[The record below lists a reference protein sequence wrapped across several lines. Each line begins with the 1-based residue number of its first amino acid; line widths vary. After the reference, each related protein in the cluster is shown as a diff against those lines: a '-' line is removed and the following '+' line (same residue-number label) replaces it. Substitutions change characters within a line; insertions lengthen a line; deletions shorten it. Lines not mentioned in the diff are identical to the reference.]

1 MATDA
6 KFDKIQ
12 KILPHDNADSLE
24 IALVSNFP
32 CIVRKGEFKEGDWC
46 FYIRDDAQLIECNR
60 KKEYED
66 RGKLGPG
73 WMVPCDRYTPVYAWQ
88 EPLLKYLGGNGRVKT
103 VKLRGKVSMG
113 ILLKP
118 ETVLCPKQ
126 FKLDSD
132 IGSFLDGELNK
143 KIMDPE
149 TGASFLESVF
159 GVIHYVA
166 PLGNTGDMDV
176 KFQGLP
182 ANLPKTDEEN
192 WENLPEEDLHLGE
205 TCIVTKKLDG
215 TSCTVTCYPDER
227 GYDIS
232 SRGMTFNVKRMKENG
247 TENVYTKYTKE
258 VVKAGLAW
266 AKKHNKTIALRGE
279 VCCQSVQRS
288 SYNQSC
294 LLNDFFLYGVVVPDE
309 ENWFA
314 KNGVYG
320 TENHFLKIAA
330 ELSEMGFNVKT
341 VPVLETDVAVTREL
355 LKKYNDMPWPVGEG
369 MVVNVKCDPSVAPT
383 SFVWHYKSK
392 SREYLMKMK

>member
-46 FYIRDDAQLIECNR
+46 FYIRDDAQLIEYNR

-66 RGKLGPG
+66 RSKLGPDV
-73 WMVPCDRYTPVYAWQ
+73 MVPCDQYAPVFAWQ

-118 ETVLCPKQ
+118 EDVIRIEIA
-126 FKLDSD
+126 DG
-132 IGSFLDGELNK
+132 IESFLTMVNK

-149 TGASFLESVF
+149 TGASFLEKTF

-166 PLGNTGDMDV
+166 PLGNVGDMDV
-176 KFQGLP
+176 KFAGLP
-182 ANLPKTDEEN
+182 EGLPKTDEEN
-192 WENLPEEDLHLGE
+192 YENLPEEDLHLGE

-232 SRGMTFNVKRMKENG
+232 SRGMTFNVKRMEENG
-247 TENVYTKYTKE
+247 TENVYTKYTRE

-294 LLNDFFLYGVVVPDE
+294 LLNDFFLYGVVIPDE
-309 ENWFA
+309 ESWFA

-320 TENHFLKIAA
+320 TGSHFLKIAS
-330 ELSEMGFNVKT
+330 ELSEMGYNVKT
-341 VPVLETDVAVTREL
+341 VPVLETDVVITKEL
-355 LKKYNDMPWPVGEG
+355 LKKYNDMPWSAGEG
-369 MVVNVKCDPSVAPT
+369 MVVNVKCDPSTVPS

>member
-32 CIVRKGEFKEGDWC
+32 CIVKKGEFKEGDWC
-46 FYIRDDAQLIECNR
+46 FYIRDDAQLIEYSR
-60 KKEYED
+60 KREYED
-66 RGKLGPG
+66 RGKLGASV
-73 WMVPCDRYTPVYAWQ
+73 MVPCDQYTPVFPWQ
-88 EPLLKYLGGNGRVKT
+88 ESLLKYLGGNGRVKT

-118 ETVLCPKQ
+118 EDVIRIEIA
-126 FKLDSD
+126 DG
-132 IGSFLDGELNK
+132 IESFLTMVNK

-149 TGASFLESVF
+149 TGASFLEKTF

-166 PLGNTGDMDV
+166 PLGNVGDMDV
-176 KFQGLP
+176 KFAGLP
-182 ANLPKTDEEN
+182 EGLPKTDEEN
-192 WENLPEEDLHLGE
+192 YENLPEEDLHLGE

-232 SRGMTFNVKRMKENG
+232 SRGMTFNVKRMEENG
-247 TENVYTKYTKE
+247 TENVYTKYTRE

-294 LLNDFFLYGVVVPDE
+294 LLNDFFLYGVVIPDE
-309 ENWFA
+309 ESWFA

-320 TENHFLKIAA
+320 TGSHFLKIAS
-330 ELSEMGFNVKT
+330 ELSEMGYNVKT
-341 VPVLETDVAVTREL
+341 VPVLETDVVITKEL
-355 LKKYNDMPWPVGEG
+355 LKKYNDMPWSAGEG
-369 MVVNVKCDPSVAPT
+369 MVVNVKCNPNAAPS